1 MLRKSA
7 NFDLNVQPI
16 IEESEAEPLPEVSFL
31 TESSGHGGQSLGSL
45 RDRLATMVSK
55 IKLGGCRPP

>member
-16 IEESEAEPLPEVSFL
+16 IEESVAEAASGNVSFL
-31 TESSGHGGQSLGSL
+31 IESSGHGGQSLGSL
-45 RDRLATMVSK
+45 RDRLATAVAYRM
-55 IKLGGCRPP
+55 LWNQ